1 MSGPGSSPVGV
12 LVMAHGT
19 PSTPE
24 EISPFYTAIRRGRP
38 PTAEQLAELHAR
50 YGAIGGTSPLR
61 ERTAAQ
67 VAGLAAALESAEP
80 GRFRVEFGAKHTAPS
95 IEDAVAAL
103 ATDRVEEIVGL
114 VLTPHQSNAG
124 SGEYFERARRAAED
138 AVPALA
144 FVPIPFWHRADGVA
158 ALLAARTASAIDALD
173 EKARSRA
180 VILFTAHSVPFRS
193 LADDDPYP
201 VQVGESAADVADLLG
216 LGDQFAR
223 SWEVAWQS
231 AGRTPDPWLG
241 PDLLSEIRRAAAD
254 GATAV
259 VVCPVGFVSDHLEI
273 LYDLDVEA
281 AGVARDAG
289 IAFARTESLNDD
301 PRFLAALAGVVR
313 AADRR

>member
-1 MSGPGSSPVGV
+1 M
-12 LVMAHGT
+12 
-19 PSTPE
+19 
-24 EISPFYTAIRRGRP
+24 
-38 PTAEQLAELHAR
+38 
-50 YGAIGGTSPLR
+50 
-61 ERTAAQ
+61 
-67 VAGLAAALESAEP
+67 
-80 GRFRVEFGAKHTAPS
+80 
-95 IEDAVAAL
+95 
-103 ATDRVEEIVGL
+103 
-114 VLTPHQSNAG
+114 
-124 SGEYFERARRAAED
+124 
-138 AVPALA
+138 
-144 FVPIPFWHRADGVA
+144 
-158 ALLAARTASAIDALD
+158 
-173 EKARSRA
+173 
-180 VILFTAHSVPFRS
+180 ILFTAHSVPLRS

-289 IAFARTESLNDD
+289 IGFARTESLNDD

-313 AADRR
+313 AAADRR